1 MKLIKAMGFVCLALA
16 GFFGFRL
23 VLGLAM
29 DQMLTDD
36 KPQVDAVA
44 AAPGHARVTAT
55 LAPAVNWSPSAAAGE
70 EGAAPPPAASPSEPA
85 FGEPDPDFGKPNPA
99 LAHPA
104 VPLGYSAPPA
114 KEPVAGQAVV
124 N

>member
-1 MKLIKAMGFVCLALA
+1 MKWIKAMGFVCLAVA

-29 DQMLTDD
+29 DQMVTDD
-36 KPQVDAVA
+36 EPQVEAVA
-44 AAPGHARVTAT
+44 AAPGHGVTAT
-55 LAPAVNWSPSAAAGE
+55 LAPAVNWSSSAVSGE
-70 EGAAPPPAASPSEPA
+70 EGAAPLPAASPAEPA
-85 FGEPDPDFGKPNPA
+85 FGEPDPEFGKPNPA

-104 VPLGYSAPPA
+104 VPLGYSAPPGE
-114 KEPVAGQAVV
+114 EPVAGEAVV